1 MIVALHPLFKA
12 ILLTWL
18 KNFSFEHVLM
28 RKNIV
33 IVKVL
38 SCFDQ
43 EPLQR
48 ISETERPAKLAFG
61 VDADWVEFPLKFPS
75 FVIPDNS
82 RVSLKELRNCT
93 LSIIRVRSLFFQ
105 YEFMQVCIFYR
116 FFRKTRCFCVF
127 VIKAYTRHE
136 IWVQLLIKKHASFRE
151 LSAFEF

>member
-1 MIVALHPLFKA
+1 
-12 ILLTWL
+12 
-18 KNFSFEHVLM
+18 M

-93 LSIIRVRSLFFQ
+93 LSIIRVRSLFCSIRV
-105 YEFMQVCIFYR
+105 Y
-116 FFRKTRCFCVF
+116 
-127 VIKAYTRHE
+127 
-136 IWVQLLIKKHASFRE
+136 ASLHFLPI
-151 LSAFEF
+151 LSEN